1 MELKHFQELDKP
13 IDMTTEETNTPLE
26 RALNEMPNSELIT
39 LIMEVEQINVKN
51 PKDAREQINQIMLD
65 RIPGY
70 VFI

>member
-1 MELKHFQELDKP
+1 
-13 IDMTTEETNTPLE
+13 MTTEEKNTPLE
-26 RALNEMPNSELIT
+26 RALNEMPKSELIT
-39 LIMEVEQINVKN
+39 LIMEIEQINVKN

>member
-1 MELKHFQELDKP
+1 M
-13 IDMTTEETNTPLE
+13 ITTETNTPLE
-26 RALNEMPNSELIT
+26 KALNEMPKTELIS
-39 LIMEVEQINVKN
+39 LIMEIELINVNN

>member
-1 MELKHFQELDKP
+1 
-13 IDMTTEETNTPLE
+13 MTTEETNTPLE

>member
-1 MELKHFQELDKP
+1 
-13 IDMTTEETNTPLE
+13 MTTEETNTPLE
-26 RALNEMPNSELIT
+26 RTLNEMPNSELIT

>member
-1 MELKHFQELDKP
+1 
-13 IDMTTEETNTPLE
+13 MTTEETNTPLE

-39 LIMEVEQINVKN
+39 LIMEIEQINVKN
-51 PKDAREQINQIMLD
+51 PKDAREKINQIMLD

>member
-1 MELKHFQELDKP
+1 
-13 IDMTTEETNTPLE
+13 MTIEETNTPLE
-26 RALNEMPNSELIT
+26 RALNEMPKSELIT
-39 LIMEVEQINVKN
+39 LIMEIEQINVKN